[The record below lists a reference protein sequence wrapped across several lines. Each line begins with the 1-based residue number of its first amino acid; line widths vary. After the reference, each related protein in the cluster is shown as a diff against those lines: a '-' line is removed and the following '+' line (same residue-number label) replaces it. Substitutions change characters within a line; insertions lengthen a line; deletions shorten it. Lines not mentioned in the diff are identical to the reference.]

1 LITDLLYGAIY
12 CSLAS
17 LLYSSQISIELRLAS
32 DEFIMPRI
40 ALIGPGAIGG
50 LVAAWLCQDDRNQ
63 VTVCARTPM
72 QKLELETPDGL
83 LKARP
88 TVLTRPK
95 GGHTVDWILVAT
107 KAYDSDSAAA
117 WLSSLLGK
125 DTRVAVLQNGVDHV
139 ERFSAYLPAERI
151 LPVVVDCP
159 TERVSPERIRQRGPA
174 TLVVP
179 SSQNGNAF
187 TELFARTEID
197 ATTNTDFVTV
207 AWRKLCINAAGA
219 VNALTMEP
227 ARIAHDP
234 NAEMLMRK
242 LVLEA
247 VAVGR
252 AEGAKLD
259 DSIAD
264 EVVNHYKNVPGDSV
278 NSLHADRLAGRPME
292 IDLRNGV
299 IVRLGQRH
307 GISAPC
313 NEMAVALLKS
323 VSPKQ
328 DNTHG

>member
-1 LITDLLYGAIY
+1 
-12 CSLAS
+12 
-17 LLYSSQISIELRLAS
+17 
-32 DEFIMPRI
+32 MPKI

-50 LVAAWLCQDDRNQ
+50 LIAAHLCQDEQNQ
-63 VTVCARTPM
+63 VMVCARTPIRHID
-72 QKLELETPDGL
+72 LETADGTIQ
-83 LKARP
+83 ARP
-88 TVLTRPK
+88 EVLSRPEQ
-95 GGHTVDWILVAT
+95 GHTVDWILVAT

-117 WLSSLLGK
+117 WFSSLLGK
-125 DTRVAVLQNGVDHV
+125 DTHVAVLQNGVDHV
-139 ERFSAYLPAERI
+139 ERFSAYFPAERI

-179 SSQNGNAF
+179 ESAHGAVF
-187 TELFARTEID
+187 VELFARTGID
-197 ATTNTDFVTV
+197 ATTNADFVTMV
-207 AWRKLCINAAGA
+207 WRKLCINAAGA

-234 NAEMLMRK
+234 HAELVMRK

-259 DSIAD
+259 ASIAD

-299 IVRLGQRH
+299 IVRLGERH
-307 GISAPC
+307 GIATPF
-313 NEMAVALLKS
+313 NEMAVALLKI
-323 VSPKQ
+323 VS
-328 DNTHG
+328 